1 MAYSYWELA
10 LYFFFYSFLGWLVEV
25 GIYAIKEKR
34 VCNRGILTLPLS
46 FSYGISMVLLILL
59 LPTLESNYIFQLL
72 MALIV
77 SSAVRNLANFLI
89 DRLGKGRIPKDSD
102 DSMFSGEL
110 GKSTVALLIA
120 LGFLFVYLLVH
131 PVVFL
136 AVHTLPQWLSIL
148 SVIVLAVLSCA
159 DAAVLLYV
167 FHIDDR
173 DGENEQ
179 RRREYS
185 RDKARFGRRIYQ
197 LVWGRIERAYPGME
211 KALPG
216 ERCQVFAQ
224 GLCFDK
230 LIWMF
235 MICALLGDL
244 IETLYCK
251 LTIDVWMSRSSVI
264 YGPFSI
270 VWGVGA
276 VLLTIVLQKVVQK
289 DDRYVFLAGFF
300 LGGAYEYLCSVF
312 TEVFLGTVFW
322 DYSDMPLNIGGR
334 TNLLFCFFWG
344 VLAVIWVKVCY
355 PRLSGWIERV
365 PPVPGKILTWIMLLF
380 MICNIL
386 ISAAAMT
393 RYTDRMA
400 GKAADNA
407 VELFLDQRYN
417 DALVEFVWPNLR
429 IRDRANT

>member
-1 MAYSYWELA
+1 
-10 LYFFFYSFLGWLVEV
+10 
-25 GIYAIKEKR
+25 
-34 VCNRGILTLPLS
+34 
-46 FSYGISMVLLILL
+46 
-59 LPTLESNYIFQLL
+59 
-72 MALIV
+72 
-77 SSAVRNLANFLI
+77 
-89 DRLGKGRIPKDSD
+89 
-102 DSMFSGEL
+102 
-110 GKSTVALLIA
+110 
-120 LGFLFVYLLVH
+120 
-131 PVVFL
+131 
-136 AVHTLPQWLSIL
+136 
-148 SVIVLAVLSCA
+148 
-159 DAAVLLYV
+159 
-167 FHIDDR
+167 
-173 DGENEQ
+173 
-179 RRREYS
+179 
-185 RDKARFGRRIYQ
+185 
-197 LVWGRIERAYPGME
+197 
-211 KALPG
+211 
-216 ERCQVFAQ
+216 
-224 GLCFDK
+224 
-230 LIWMF
+230 

-380 MICNIL
+380 MICNML

-400 GKAADNA
+400 GEAADNA

-417 DALVEFVWPNLR
+417 DALVEFVWPNMR
-429 IRDRANT
+429 IRDGADT

>member
-1 MAYSYWELA
+1 
-10 LYFFFYSFLGWLVEV
+10 
-25 GIYAIKEKR
+25 
-34 VCNRGILTLPLS
+34 
-46 FSYGISMVLLILL
+46 
-59 LPTLESNYIFQLL
+59 

-89 DRLGKGRIPKDSD
+89 ERLGKGRIPKDSD
-102 DSMFSGEL
+102 YSMFSGEL
-110 GKSTVALLIA
+110 GKTTVALLIA

-216 ERCQVFAQ
+216 ERCHVFAQ
-224 GLCFDK
+224 GICFDK

-235 MICALLGDL
+235 MI
-244 IETLYCK
+244 
-251 LTIDVWMSRSSVI
+251 
-264 YGPFSI
+264 
-270 VWGVGA
+270 
-276 VLLTIVLQKVVQK
+276 
-289 DDRYVFLAGFF
+289 
-300 LGGAYEYLCSVF
+300 
-312 TEVFLGTVFW
+312 
-322 DYSDMPLNIGGR
+322 
-334 TNLLFCFFWG
+334 
-344 VLAVIWVKVCY
+344 
-355 PRLSGWIERV
+355 
-365 PPVPGKILTWIMLLF
+365 
-380 MICNIL
+380 
-386 ISAAAMT
+386 
-393 RYTDRMA
+393 
-400 GKAADNA
+400 
-407 VELFLDQRYN
+407 
-417 DALVEFVWPNLR
+417 
-429 IRDRANT
+429 

>member
-1 MAYSYWELA
+1 MIE
-10 LYFFFYSFLGWLVEV
+10 
-25 GIYAIKEKR
+25 
-34 VCNRGILTLPLS
+34 
-46 FSYGISMVLLILL
+46 
-59 LPTLESNYIFQLL
+59 
-72 MALIV
+72 
-77 SSAVRNLANFLI
+77 
-89 DRLGKGRIPKDSD
+89 RLGKGRIPKDSD
-102 DSMFSGEL
+102 YSMFSGEL

-216 ERCQVFAQ
+216 ERCHVFAQ
-224 GLCFDK
+224 GICFDK